1 MRFLVMLIRDAWI
14 PDALAQLKFSPKPR
28 CDDVA
33 KIVKRGIVLAKL
45 RFDAIPEELRV
56 KEVLVT
62 KGLAIKKMRI
72 MGRGRTAESLDKVI
86 NAAENTLVIVDYST
100 TWCGPCKVAAP
111 KFFDLSEKYPNVIF
125 LKCVGDKTP
134 EAGQLMKREGVR
146 SVPAFH
152 FWKDGNKF
160 DVINGARIDDVE
172 NLIKDH
178 INKK

>member
-1 MRFLVMLIRDAWI
+1 MKAFCLCNLKNFVIIVLLFLSITNALISRQSSI
-14 PDALAQLKFSPKPR
+14 KFSNQINFKT
-28 CDDVA
+28 
-33 KIVKRGIVLAKL
+33 KL
-45 RFDAIPEELRV
+45 SAVSEI
-56 KEVLVT
+56 T
-62 KGLAIKKMRI
+62 S
-72 MGRGRTAESLDKVI
+72 AESLDKVI
-86 NAAENTLVIVDYST
+86 KAAENALVIVDYST

-178 INKK
+178 ISKK